1 MFDIN
6 SKLKYE
12 ERKQYIIMPPKQA
25 IANGYLV
32 GDAPMELECLNDVEL
47 SLVSKVRIY
56 CQSRIFYGGC
66 HQQIKGWH
74 TFFKNRPTEN
84 VGNLM
89 QLAEND
95 NTETG
100 IILVVLCG
108 PFTTT
113 QKALTLAKTAVR
125 PSKVIAAWKWLKKH
139 NYRYK
144 DLTIPNAKD
153 IPQPQIICEQMY
165 VFDL

>member
-1 MFDIN
+1 
-6 SKLKYE
+6 
-12 ERKQYIIMPPKQA
+12 MPPKQA

-56 CQSRIFYGGC
+56 CQSWIFYGGC